1 MTQAVVAKAAR
12 AKTKRFT
19 RRQLHRL
26 AEAQRREARLLG
38 KVDKREARNEA
49 KAAAK
54 VDAALEGCSDV
65 AAERM

>member
-1 MTQAVVAKAAR
+1 MTWAPAAKAAR

-26 AEAQRREARLLG
+26 ADAQRREAKLLG

-49 KAAAK
+49 KSAAK
-54 VDAALEGCSDV
+54 VDAALEGCEDV
-65 AAERM
+65 